1 MIAIIVAGGR
11 GERLELFTNRIPKPM
26 IKVSGKPILLHVV
39 ELLKKYGVSEY
50 IFSLCYLPNVV
61 KNYFG
66 DGKKFGIKISYTFEK
81 PNLPLGTAGAISLA
95 RKLINDTFI
104 VTYADIL
111 RDLDIGNMISFHKKN
126 KSFATLNVYKRES
139 RDAKSKIVLDNKNR
153 IIKFIERPKSDDL
166 KEEYIWVN
174 GSFYILEPQIF
185 DWIPDNKKS
194 DFGKDI
200 FPKLLKSKKPLYA
213 YPPKGYLVDIG
224 NMEKL
229 EYARKTFSKV
239 QFPEVPGKKLLHAK

>member
-1 MIAIIVAGGR
+1 MKAIIVAGGR

-26 IKVSGKPILLHVV
+26 IEVSGKPILLHVI

-50 IFSLCYLPNVV
+50 IFALCYLPNVV

-81 PNLPLGTAGAISLA
+81 PNLPLGTAGAIINAKSL
-95 RKLINDTFI
+95 IDDTFI

-111 RDLDIGNMISFHKKN
+111 RDLDVTNMVNFHRKTGA
-126 KSFATLNVYKRES
+126 SVTINVYKRES
-139 RDAKSKIVLDNKNR
+139 RDAKSKVVLDNKNR

-174 GSFYILEPQIF
+174 GSFYILEPEIF
-185 DWIPDNKKS
+185 EYIPKDRKS

-200 FPKLLKSKKPLYA
+200 FPRLLSSKKLLCA
-213 YPPKGYLVDIG
+213 YPTTGNFVDIG
-224 NMEKL
+224 DI
-229 EYARKTFSKV
+229 
-239 QFPEVPGKKLLHAK
+239 KKLNLLLSN